1 VAGLGSRRSG
11 RGDYSYDWIE
21 NLAGLDMHSADRI
34 FPEFQDLAVGD
45 SLALGAR
52 GPRLQAAVLEPPHS
66 MVLSA
71 DDGNWVLTF
80 ALMSD
85 ANGSRLISRNRI
97 RISGGSA
104 LTRAMYKYLIEP
116 GSLVTEHKML
126 LSVSRSGPRNSP
138 PEPST
143 ARAPASSI
151 STRAPGIGGTGT
163 LARPVALPTTQ

>member
-1 VAGLGSRRSG
+1 
-11 RGDYSYDWIE
+11 
-21 NLAGLDMHSADRI
+21 MHSADRI

-71 DDGNWVLTF
+71 DDGNWVWTF

-104 LTRAMYKYLIEP
+104 FTRAMYKYLMEP
-116 GSLVTEHKML
+116 GSLVMERNML
-126 LSVSRSGPRNSP
+126 LSIKQ
-138 PEPST
+138 
-143 ARAPASSI
+143 RAEE
-151 STRAPGIGGTGT
+151 
-163 LARPVALPTTQ
+163 LAA